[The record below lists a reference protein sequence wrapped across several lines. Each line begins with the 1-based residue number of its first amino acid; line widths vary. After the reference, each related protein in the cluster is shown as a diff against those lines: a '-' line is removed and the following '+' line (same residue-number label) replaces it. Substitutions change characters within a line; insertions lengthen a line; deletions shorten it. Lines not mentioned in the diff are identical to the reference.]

1 MRLAAGAAEARGGGA
16 EVAAAMVLGGGRW
29 GTGSWSRASL
39 PLAVDC
45 REPAQAVGMIPAT
58 ALRQERGDMRPRER
72 AAARAVDTSL
82 RALLPEGL
90 DRQMEVAVE
99 VRASDGRRCPRPLA
113 IGAASAAIQA
123 SGLPWEGP
131 VAAVRV
137 SLPETGG
144 EPVLDPTQREAA
156 AACIDLRYSGTRE
169 GAVHLDVK
177 SREASQDDLKRAL
190 EAAAAAVGSALDA
203 QQAPRAALPPL
214 GQTPGPGAPPP
225 PRPLGAL
232 GGACS
237 SGRVAEAGDAPEPRP
252 ALARWEPYA
261 PCPEAVGRVR
271 RIVDANIAE
280 AVAEPGLTVVE
291 RIARVVDVRQNAEQ
305 RLRAQG
311 AWRVEPVRVV
321 GSGCVAASD
330 LGFAVAESAAE
341 ALQNMVISQSL
352 RVGGRATDEPREVQ
366 CEAAVTPGAH
376 GSAVFESGDSQVL
389 ATATISKLEE
399 QMRISDLF
407 GESRRSFFADFSL
420 PGYASGALSRPMGTE
435 ETLIGSQ
442 RRAWAAQW
450 ADEAEIAD
458 FVEGALAAVLP
469 EEDEMPFCVRVSAKA
484 LGSDGSVSGTALCAC
499 TMALQ
504 DAGVALLRPVAAGT
518 VGLLRGANGGHEDS
532 DYELLVD
539 PEKVEE
545 VLGTS
550 SLHLAGTTQGLTAVR
565 FSAYSGSVPID
576 VLCRA
581 VGLAAATTERRL
593 EVMLGAVEAAK
604 DLQPQAQKPVFGSID
619 IKKDYIGRVI
629 GPAGATIKGIEAK
642 TGASVR
648 IDSDSGKVAVFA
660 PSSEAYTLVETFLAD
675 IQNGA
680 EKGRTYP
687 AMIKSIVE
695 YGAYVELQ
703 SGISGL
709 LHISEASHEY
719 MKTMEDGFSVGD
731 SFDVMCI
738 GHDARGTPKF
748 SRKSLLPKQK
758 ASSASGKK

>member
-1 MRLAAGAAEARGGGA
+1 
-16 EVAAAMVLGGGRW
+16 MVLGDGRW

-58 ALRQERGDMRPRER
+58 ASRQERGDMRPRER

-82 RALLPEGL
+82 RALLPKGL
-90 DRQMEVAVE
+90 NRQMEVAVE

-137 SLPETGG
+137 SLPQKGG
-144 EPVLDPTQREAA
+144 EPVLDPTEREAA
-156 AACIDLRYSGTRE
+156 AACIDLQYSGSRE

-177 SREASQDDLKRAL
+177 AREASQDDLKRTL
-190 EAAAAAVGSALDA
+190 EAAAAAVGSVLDA
-203 QQAPRAALPPL
+203 QEAPWATLPPL
-214 GQTPGPGAPPP
+214 GGA
-225 PRPLGAL
+225 G
-232 GGACS
+232 S
-237 SGRVAEAGDAPEPRP
+237 SGGMAEAGDAPEPGP

-261 PCPEAVGRVR
+261 PCPEAVCRVR
-271 RIVDANIAE
+271 RIVDTKIAE

-341 ALQNMVISQSL
+341 ALQKMVIGQSL

-420 PGYASGALSRPMGTE
+420 PGYASGTLSRPMGAE

-484 LGSDGSVSGTALCAC
+484 LGSDGSLSGAALCAC

-518 VGLLRGANGGHEDS
+518 VGLLRGANGGHEDCDY

-550 SLHLAGTTQGLTAVR
+550 SLRLAGTTQGLTAVR

-581 VGLAAATTERRL
+581 VGLAAAATERRL

-604 DLQPQAQKPVFGSID
+604 ELQPQAQKPVFGTID
-619 IKKDYIGRVI
+619 VKKDYIGRVI

-642 TGASVR
+642 SGASVR
-648 IDSDSGKVAVFA
+648 IDSDSGKVNVFA

-687 AMIKSIVE
+687 ATIKSIVE

-758 ASSASGKK
+758 ASGKR